1 MNEISRTLGIEE
13 FSEILEAAQDSNSS
27 AKTELASA
35 GLLRLENSNL
45 PKTSNPVV
53 LRKHDS
59 LKKTMEL
66 MVASM
71 SEISFLVSESGE
83 LEGTVTL
90 KDILLPFSPPSMD
103 SRIDGGGFFKS
114 VLNQTGSH
122 VDDGGM
128 MRRT

>member
-1 MNEISRTLGIEE
+1 MDEISRTLTIEE
-13 FSEILEAAQDSNSS
+13 FSKIRKAAQDSNLST
-27 AKTELASA
+27 KTELASV

-66 MVASM
+66 MLVSL
-71 SEISFLVSESGE
+71 SEICFLVSDSGE
-83 LEGTVTL
+83 LEGMVTL

-114 VLNQTGSH
+114 VLYQTGSY

-128 MRRT
+128 VRRT